1 MKRLTAC
8 LAFLLAMSCTPA
20 ADAAPLA
27 NMVDVDLVSPPAPPA
42 VVNNAFFESR
52 AVVTGDDSADSCI
65 KRHLD
70 EVQLPLPQLPVRC
83 YLVSYVM
90 FWVDLPASQVHD
102 PRSTG
107 GCPARTTTCRFM
119 GQDYEQPYSM
129 AERYDGPSG
138 RHTATV
144 QVWRQVWGDAQPVL
158 LGQDSTQ
165 FCLNYCHGR

>member
-20 ADAAPLA
+20 AEAAPVA
-27 NMVDVDLVSPPAPPA
+27 NLVGVDLVSPLAPP
-42 VVNNAFFESR
+42 VVVSNPFFESH

-65 KRHLD
+65 QRHLD
-70 EVQLPLPQLPVRC
+70 ELQAPLPQLPVRC

-90 FWVDLPASQVHD
+90 FWVDLPASQLHEHK
-102 PRSTG
+102 PSG
-107 GCPARTTTCRFM
+107 GCPARITTCQFM
-119 GQDYEQPYSM
+119 GEDYQAPYSVVQ
-129 AERYDGPSG
+129 RYGGPSG

-158 LGQDSTQ
+158 LGQASKR